1 MTEYLVTGGAGF
13 IGSHLVE
20 HLLSQGKSVSVLDN
34 LSTGKMQNLEPFLDK
49 IVFYQGDICNEA
61 LLDRALEGVRIVFHE
76 AALSSVPRSVKDP
89 MASHLAN
96 SEGTLKLLLHAK
108 EKGVKRVIYAGSSS
122 AYGDSEELPK
132 VETMI
137 PKPLSPYASSK
148 LAAEHYCQIFAN
160 IYGLETVTLRYFN
173 VFGPR
178 QDAQSEYSAVIPKF
192 VSALQ
197 ENKKPVIFGDGEQTR
212 DFNYITNVVD
222 ANMLA
227 SEANGVSGKVFNIAG
242 GKRISLNELLAF
254 IQKIMQTSIQPHYDA
269 PRIGDIRHS
278 LADIDLAKKL
288 LKYEP
293 CVDVFEGLQKTVSW
307 FLKHPAAWF

>member
-197 ENKKPVIFGDGEQTR
+197 ENKKPVIFGDGVQTR

-307 FLKHPAAWF
+307 FLKH

>member
-307 FLKHPAAWF
+307 FLKH

>member
-49 IVFYQGDICNEA
+49 IVFYQGDICDEA

-89 MASHLAN
+89 MASHHAN

-307 FLKHPAAWF
+307 FLKH

>member
-20 HLLSQGKSVSVLDN
+20 YLLSQGKTVSVLDN
-34 LSTGKMQNLEPFLDK
+34 LSTGKMKNLEPFQGR
-49 IVFYQGDICNEA
+49 IAFYEGDICDES
-61 LLDRALEGVRIVFHE
+61 LLDKALAGVRIVFHE

-89 MASHLAN
+89 MASHRSN
-96 SEGTLKLLLHAK
+96 SEGTLKLLMHAK
-108 EKGVKRVIYAGSSS
+108 EKGVKRVVYAGSSS

-132 VETMI
+132 VETML

-148 LAAEHYCQIFAN
+148 LAAEHYCQVFST

-197 ENKKPVIFGDGEQTR
+197 ENKNPIIFGDGGQTR
-212 DFNYITNVVD
+212 DFNYITNVVS

-227 SEANGVSGKVFNIAG
+227 AEAPGVSGKVFNIAG
-242 GKRISLNELLAF
+242 GQRI
-254 IQKIMQTSIQPHYDA
+254 Y
-269 PRIGDIRHS
+269 
-278 LADIDLAKKL
+278 
-288 LKYEP
+288 LK
-293 CVDVFEGLQKTVSW
+293 
-307 FLKHPAAWF
+307 